1 MKKILLAGMMMLV
14 ALTIRAQIKVA
25 PKMQKGDKKVY
36 VTEVSIVAAQVK
48 MNATTE
54 TVYEVKDVT
63 TDGYVIDAYVSD
75 CKVEGD
81 TANLAN
87 RIGAMAMEMT
97 KGLHAL
103 YSTDKDGQILK
114 ILNHDEML
122 EAADK
127 MLDKTLSDINLPAMM
142 TKEKIK
148 MAAKMNISEENM
160 LANAKMSDSPF
171 SLNGKTI
178 TNGMEDT
185 FSTKEGLKLKRTFT
199 LADDGSVKTDAEMD
213 MNVEDIIG
221 MISKQAGQMSPE
233 TANSDALKQQITQM
247 INSGM
252 LKFTA
257 TNNATYTFCPDG
269 WVKTLISDYS
279 FQIMGQTLE
288 SHCKITLK
296 Q

>member
-1 MKKILLAGMMMLV
+1 
-14 ALTIRAQIKVA
+14 
-25 PKMQKGDKKVY
+25 
-36 VTEVSIVAAQVK
+36 
-48 MNATTE
+48 
-54 TVYEVKDVT
+54 
-63 TDGYVIDAYVSD
+63 
-75 CKVEGD
+75 
-81 TANLAN
+81 
-87 RIGAMAMEMT
+87 MEMT

-114 ILNHDEML
+114 ILNHDEMMK
-122 EAADK
+122 AADA
-127 MLDKTLSDINLPAMM
+127 MLEKTLSTANLPAMIP
-142 TKEKIK
+142 KENIK
-148 MAAKMNISEENM
+148 MAAKQNISEETM

-199 LADDGSVKTDAEMD
+199 LADDGSIKTDAEMD
-213 MNVEDIIG
+213 MNVEDIID
-221 MISKQAGQMSPE
+221 MITKQASQMSPE
-233 TANSDALKQQITQM
+233 AANSDAFKQQVTQM

-279 FQIMGQTLE
+279 FQIMSQTLE

>member
-1 MKKILLAGMMMLV
+1 MKKILLAGIMMLV
-14 ALTIRAQIKVA
+14 ALSITAQIKVA

-36 VTEVSIVAAQVK
+36 VTEASVAGAQVK
-48 MNATTE
+48 MNITSE
-54 TVYEVKDVT
+54 TVYEVKDIT
-63 TDGYVIDAYVSD
+63 ADGYVIDAYVSD

-81 TANLAN
+81 TANLVN
-87 RIGAMAMEMT
+87 RIGAIAMGMT

-122 EAADK
+122 KAADA
-127 MLDKTLSDINLPAMM
+127 MLENTLSTANLPAMM
-142 TKEKIK
+142 PKEKIK
-148 MAAKMNISEENM
+148 MAAKMNISEESM

-199 LADDGSVKTDAEMD
+199 LADDGSIKTDAEMD

-221 MISKQAGQMSPE
+221 MITKQAGQMSPE
-233 TANSDALKQQITQM
+233 AANSDAIKQQVTQM

-279 FQIMGQTLE
+279 FQIMSQTLE

>member
-14 ALTIRAQIKVA
+14 ALTISAQIKVA